1 MMAAGKVGGMLDLFG
16 REAGEVLGTAG
27 GQVVRDR
34 VLDHLEQLLRGVAG
48 PDAQL
53 VQQLDHEAA
62 EAVEGARDPRLR
74 VDLDQHLWHKSTV
87 ENK

>member
-1 MMAAGKVGGMLDLFG
+1 MAAGKVGGMLDLFD

-27 GQVVRDR
+27 RQVVR

-74 VDLDQHLWHKSTV
+74 VDLDQHLCHKSTV
-87 ENK
+87 YNK

>member
-1 MMAAGKVGGMLDLFG
+1 
-16 REAGEVLGTAG
+16 
-27 GQVVRDR
+27 
-34 VLDHLEQLLRGVAG
+34 
-48 PDAQL
+48 